1 MADPTAKT
9 FSQIVQGQAAAIQ
22 ARATSLID
30 FAVGSVLRAV
40 IEANAGVVTWLQA
53 LILKLATTIRASS
66 STGADLDSWF
76 ADWGAPVADSAD
88 PAFERLGATYAIGD
102 LTFTRLTPS
111 GTSLIPVGS
120 TAETANGAQKFVV
133 LADAS
138 NTDYDAGQDGYLMAD
153 GDATITVPARAL
165 VAGSAG
171 NVTAGTIN
179 TITAAIPGVDL
190 VTNAA
195 DFVNGSDQESDADAR
210 ARFRSFIKGLREA
223 TPDAIQAYVEA
234 LQPGVK
240 TLLVENEEYNGV
252 AKRGSFY
259 LIVDDGTGTPPSDL
273 LEAASVSVDQHRAA
287 GIEGAV
293 YPPEVVTA
301 NISLTVTVATGASST
316 ATFAAVS
323 TALRSYV
330 NTRALGEDLAANRL
344 YQIAYDAS
352 PNVVRVTNLLVN
364 GSASDIV
371 ISRKEVIKAGTVA
384 VS

>member
-22 ARATSLID
+22 ARATALID
-30 FAVGSVLRAV
+30 FEVGSVLRAAV
-40 IEANAGVVTWLQA
+40 EAVAGVVTWLQA

-66 STGADLDSWF
+66 SQGSDLDSWF
-76 ADWGAPVADSAD
+76 ADFGAPIADGA
-88 PAFERLGATYAIGD
+88 AATFERLGATYAIGD
-102 LTFTRLTPS
+102 LTFTRLTPT

-120 TAETANGAQKFVV
+120 TAETPNGADKFVV
-133 LADAS
+133 LLDAS
-138 NTDYDAGQDGYLMAD
+138 NSAYDAGLNGYLMED
-153 GDATITVPARAL
+153 GDATITVPAQAL

-179 TITAAIPGVDL
+179 TITSSIPGVDL

-195 DFVNGSDQESDADAR
+195 DFVNGSDQESDENAR
-210 ARFRSFIKGLREA
+210 ARFRSFIQGLREA
-223 TPDAIQAYVEA
+223 TPAAIQSYVEA

-240 TLLVENEEYNGV
+240 TILVENEEYNGV

-273 LEAASVSVDQHRAA
+273 LEAASASVDQHRAA

-301 NISLTVTVATGASST
+301 NISMTVTVAAGASSP
-316 ATFAAVS
+316 ATFTAVQAAV
-323 TALRSYV
+323 RSYV

-352 PNVVRVTNLLVN
+352 PNVIGVTNLLVN
-364 GSASDIV
+364 GVAGDIV
-371 ISRKEVIKAGTVA
+371 IERKEVIKAGTV
-384 VS
+384 VIS